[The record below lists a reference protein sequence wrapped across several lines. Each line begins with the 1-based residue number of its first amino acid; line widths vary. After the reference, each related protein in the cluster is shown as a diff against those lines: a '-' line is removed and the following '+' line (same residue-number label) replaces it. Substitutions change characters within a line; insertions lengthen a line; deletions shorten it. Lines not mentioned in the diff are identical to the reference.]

1 MLPVVGKLCRKEKM
15 AAAIAAVPMVS
26 AIFACVKTVVTEAVF
41 GCCCNVLLVLVRN
54 CPAAVAQFVDDNSP
68 RAIYD
73 GLYKYKSTEEVV
85 GVACSLLHILL
96 SDSAIGFKVLTL
108 DDVTPMKDLMKAS
121 WDLEQTLVRDDV
133 LSMGL
138 AGLDA
143 LGNRYREEEK
153 PLKRLGAAEVVEEVV
168 HSFAVHSAVH
178 ARMALTALM
187 FAAMTDKGKKSV
199 VEKKGV
205 QAEMEAIEEFAADKE
220 VCSNGLSAL
229 ALMSE
234 VGAAQKVVTKYGVSS
249 ILSAMRRHKE
259 EKEVQLYALK
269 ALNGLC
275 EVREVSEAV
284 GREGGIPAVVE
295 VWRLFAEEEEMV
307 KLGASVLKMVT
318 RVSEAT
324 AASFGAMFY
333 IGITVGR
340 AASGFMAMKLLPKQM
355 VRLGQALLALGCVL
369 MMIPAGSTLSGIGLV
384 VCGLGCAPI
393 YPNIIQDT
401 PVNYGAENS
410 QAAIGVQMAFAYVG
424 STFLPSI
431 FGALAGVGGYGW
443 MPYFAMGICAMMAV
457 LFNIQ
462 KKIVETKVKTD

>member
-1 MLPVVGKLCRKEKM
+1 MVEALKRYHEYANGE
-15 AAAIAAVPMVS
+15 IA
-26 AIFACVKTVVTEAVF
+26 
-41 GCCCNVLLVLVRN
+41 R
-54 CPAAVAQFVDDNSP
+54 
-68 RAIYD
+68 
-73 GLYKYKSTEEVV
+73 
-85 GVACSLLHILL
+85 
-96 SDSAIGFKVLTL
+96 
-108 DDVTPMKDLMKAS
+108 
-121 WDLEQTLVRDDV
+121 
-133 LSMGL
+133 GL

-187 FAAMTDKGKKSV
+187 FAAMPDKGKKSV

-324 AASFGAMFY
+324 ADELIACNAVQTMLEVLEQYASEALVMAALCELVAVMATNAQAKKRFLDEDVVSTLVVMITTGGKEDAEMIDHNALDTDLVNSLVSCIY
-333 IGITVGR
+333 INDKPLFEFC
-340 AASGFMAMKLLPKQM
+340 ASLDAPDDLLLPLKAFAQAVLKALETTEDFSNLDGVKVNMRTLVAELSKMEPWM
-355 VRLGQALLALGCVL
+355 VRQ
-369 MMIPAGSTLSGIGLV
+369 LSDHTRDL
-384 VCGLGCAPI
+384 
-393 YPNIIQDT
+393 
-401 PVNYGAENS
+401 
-410 QAAIGVQMAFAYVG
+410 
-424 STFLPSI
+424 FLFSEDCLRNLC
-431 FGALAGVGGYGW
+431 ALAREQRTDTLCWV
-443 MPYFAMGICAMMAV
+443 I
-457 LFNIQ
+457 LFCERNDDE
-462 KKIVETKVKTD
+462 IVEKEANKCRQFIRENKKRELYSYVY